1 MDSQCPILCK
11 LVQAVAMSEGPERV
25 TAIMEEALAKNT
37 HWCAPI
43 FGWALRS
50 KQFSSL
56 GGIALVFA
64 RSLGDRRLVVDGH
77 SDFMFF
83 FSKGICVYIF
93 NTITEEDLQDDDEYA
108 ECLFD
113 FFHWICDIFEVHY
126 VASHITRLLT
136 ANVIFGTRFLHS
148 TCSLLET
155 FAKSESRMC
164 TDMLLDH
171 MLWTSLAK
179 RIQSPKS
186 WGSRKSD
193 AKAVTSLLV
202 AMFKNGDP
210 RFEMYCIPFV
220 DAAFNKLRVNMLNG
234 SKGIEDSTIVLLVW
248 LCQSSMLCDLMMPK
262 LVDKFGGCWPKS
274 LLVIALT
281 MLESSPVCMVLE
293 LQRMDALK
301 RFRDQVK
308 KYNDALGMP
317 GSVQDRV
324 CHDIILI
331 LERIW
336 PSKMKSSVG
345 GEATTTTMSL
355 HSCPITLERCNDPVI
370 ASDGHIYERDAI
382 MCHMTSSMR
391 SPLTRESLKPILFP
405 VHS

>member
-1 MDSQCPILCK
+1 MVFSTIP
-11 LVQAVAMSEGPERV
+11 A
-25 TAIMEEALAKNT
+25 
-37 HWCAPI
+37 
-43 FGWALRS
+43 FRS
-50 KQFSSL
+50 
-56 GGIALVFA
+56 A
-64 RSLGDRRLVVDGH
+64 VVDGH
-77 SDFMFF
+77 SDYMFF
-83 FSKGICVYIF
+83 FSKGICVRIF

-108 ECLFD
+108 KCLFD

-136 ANVIFGTRFLHS
+136 ANLIFGTRFLHS
-148 TCSLLET
+148 VCSLLET
-155 FAKSESRMC
+155 FANSESRMC
-164 TDMLLDH
+164 MDMLLDH

-179 RIQSPKS
+179 RMQSS
-186 WGSRKSD
+186 KSD
-193 AKAVTSLLV
+193 AEAVTSLLL
-202 AMFKNGDP
+202 AMFKNCDI
-210 RFEMYCIPFV
+210 RFDMYCIPFV
-220 DAAFNKLRVNMLNG
+220 DAAFNKLRVDMLNG
-234 SKGIEDSTIVLLVW
+234 SKSIEDSTIVLLLW
-248 LCQSSMLCDLMMPK
+248 LCQSSMLCDLVIPK

-281 MLESSPVCMVLE
+281 MLKSSPVCMVLE

-345 GEATTTTMSL
+345 AATTMSL

-382 MCHMTSSMR
+382 MGHMTSSMR